1 MIKVKICGITNL
13 NDALHAAELGADA
26 LGFVFV
32 KDSSRFIKPIDAS
45 KIICRLPPFLRK
57 VSLFVNP
64 SKDEVKQVINMCHF
78 DLIQFHG
85 DESPS
90 FCEQFNLPYIK
101 AISVENELSLVE
113 YEKEYESASAFLL
126 DGFSEDARGG
136 TGNIFDWNLIPQ
148 NISKPIIVAGGL
160 NKGNLNELFIKN
172 KPYAVDVSS
181 GVESHKGK
189 KDYNMM
195 QEFILGVRNATL

>member
-1 MIKVKICGITNL
+1 MIKVKICGITNFT
-13 NDALHAAELGADA
+13 DAIHAAELGADA

-32 KDSSRFIKPIDAS
+32 KSSPRFIKPSDAS
-45 KIICRLPPFLRK
+45 KIIGKLPPFLSK
-57 VSLFVNP
+57 VGLFVNP
-64 SKDEVKQVINMCHF
+64 SIEEVRKVMDMCHF
-78 DLIQFHG
+78 DFIQFHG

-101 AISVENELSLVE
+101 AISVESDLSLLE
-113 YEKEYESASAFLL
+113 YEKNYVSASAFLL
-126 DGFSEDARGG
+126 DSFSEDARGG
-136 TGNIFDWNLIPQ
+136 TGKIFDWNLIPQ
-148 NISKPIIVAGGL
+148 NTSKPIIVAGGL
-160 NKGNLNELFIKN
+160 NKDNLNDLFNKN

-195 QEFILGVRNATL
+195 QDFILGVRNASL